1 MRISDWSSDVC
12 SSDLVNGDNVPFFS
26 WMSQLDG
33 VLPFYE
39 DYFIFIWATMPLWLI
54 YACVATR
61 KDVPI
66 GPPITAMRVILM
78 AFVSLAFIL
87 AIVFSDSHLDE
98 GVRLCRNQMMV
109 AGARNRI
116 VGSVI
121 WGGLSS
127 FSFFM
132 LSGF

>member
-1 MRISDWSSDVC
+1 MTSMKNKQGNSMQSIAAKYWAFSTVSC
-12 SSDLVNGDNVPFFS
+12 LFFPNGLGLATYLGVNGDNVPFFS

-66 GPPITAMRVILM
+66 GPPITAMRVKSEEHTSELQSLM
-78 AFVSLAFIL
+78 SISYA
-87 AIVFSDSHLDE
+87 VFCLKKT
-98 GVRLCRNQMMV
+98 
-109 AGARNRI
+109 
-116 VGSVI
+116 
-121 WGGLSS
+121 
-127 FSFFM
+127 
-132 LSGF
+132 